1 MPQANNNSIIMP
13 LPRALPRS
21 ARQKVE
27 AAVEAHLAAVSALT
41 AFLDEAEVDTDLEPS
56 LAGTRGD
63 DREYDPADP
72 PAHEGIDEN
81 ELDGSGS
88 PSGDD
93 CEEAELGWPAMTNQD
108 RALKS
113 CKTYVTD
120 RGNLHGYGYV
130 CDGEPSLGSVETV
143 DQTGWARG
151 NSLDYEAEHDG
162 REPQGDEEPDL
173 V

>member
-1 MPQANNNSIIMP
+1 M
-13 LPRALPRS
+13 
-21 ARQKVE
+21 
-27 AAVEAHLAAVSALT
+27 
-41 AFLDEAEVDTDLEPS
+41 DTDLEPS
-56 LAGTRGD
+56 LAGTSGD
-63 DREYDPADP
+63 DREYDFADP
-72 PAHEGIDEN
+72 PEREGIDDN

-130 CDGEPSLGSVETV
+130 
-143 DQTGWARG
+143 
-151 NSLDYEAEHDG
+151 
-162 REPQGDEEPDL
+162 
-173 V
+173 